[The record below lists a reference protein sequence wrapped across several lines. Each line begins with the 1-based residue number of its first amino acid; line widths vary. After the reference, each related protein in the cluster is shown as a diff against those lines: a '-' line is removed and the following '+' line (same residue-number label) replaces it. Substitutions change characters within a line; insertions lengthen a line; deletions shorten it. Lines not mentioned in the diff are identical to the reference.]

1 MSVHR
6 RTVRDGVVY
15 DVRLR
20 DVDGRAYKRTFR
32 TRKEADTFEAQQK
45 AERSTG
51 SWIDPRAGQVSLR
64 DYSTRWLADRPTL
77 RPRTRELYEGELRL
91 HILPA
96 LGHVNL
102 SDLTP
107 ERIRRWHADLIRAGH
122 PGPPTVAKCY
132 RLLRTILN
140 TALDDGLIAKNPC
153 RIKQAGIER
162 SPERPVATVEQVL
175 ALCDAMSGKYRA
187 LVLLATF
194 AGLRVGEI
202 LGLTRSSLD
211 LDAGTVTIVRQL
223 QELAGGE
230 FHTAPPKTHAGRRTI
245 ALPAFVVPQLRQHL
259 ESYAG
264 PGPDGL
270 LFLGEEGGPLRRAV
284 LWRHWQAAI
293 AQVGMKGFHVHD
305 LRHTGNTLA
314 AATGA
319 STKELMARM
328 GHASAEAALRYQ
340 HATARRDAAIAD
352 ALDQMVGG
360 RTPAGSDAGGRSA
373 SDTGA

>member
-1 MSVHR
+1 M
-6 RTVRDGVVY
+6 
-15 DVRLR
+15 
-20 DVDGRAYKRTFR
+20 
-32 TRKEADTFEAQQK
+32 
-45 AERSTG
+45 
-51 SWIDPRAGQVSLR
+51 SLR

-91 HILPA
+91 HILPT
-96 LGHVNL
+96 LGDVNL

-107 ERIRRWHADLIRAGH
+107 ERIRRWHADLIRAGR

-175 ALCDAMSGKYRA
+175 DLCDAMGGKYRA

-211 LDAGTVTIVRQL
+211 LDAGTVTVTRQL

-230 FHTAPPKTHAGRRTI
+230 FHTAPPKTDAGRRTI
-245 ALPAFVVPQLRQHL
+245 ALPAFVVPQLREHV
-259 ESYAG
+259 EAYAG

-293 AQVGMKGFHVHD
+293 AQVGMKEFHLHD

-360 RTPAGSDAGGRSA
+360 RTSGGSDAAGRGN
-373 SDTGA
+373 SDRTA